1 MPHVVSPSMK
11 RPDLPLLTRLRRHRG
26 LWVLAVAVLL
36 FKVMTTSV
44 CLADPLASS
53 PAAAATTPAQLSSIN
68 ASAPDDAGCLLGE
81 AGGCHCAC
89 AHNMPVPIGIAWVL
103 PRQDVS
109 FMPFPAAL
117 GVIPDATRSLLRPP
131 IAA

>member
-1 MPHVVSPSMK
+1 MK
-11 RPDLPLLTRLRRHRG
+11 STGLPLLTRLRRHRG

-36 FKVMTTSV
+36 FKVMTTSI

-53 PAAAATTPAQLSSIN
+53 AGAANTPAQLSSIN
-68 ASAPDDAGCLLGE
+68 AAAPDDAGCLLGE
-81 AGGCHCAC
+81 AGGCHCSC

-103 PRQDVS
+103 PPQDMS
-109 FMPFPAAL
+109 AAPFPAAS
-117 GVIPDATRSLLRPP
+117 GVIPDITRSLLRPP